1 MCLCVCE
8 CVYVGWKVDWKDIQI
23 HLITAGWNSKM
34 VLPTHPGLGTA
45 HSRGP
50 LSGLWRRLRG
60 VSAVAPFPPGCG
72 ALIRQ
77 ERKHDRDKKVEAH
90 SSSSEYSMTWFL
102 LYGYRHG
109 STVIHA
115 ASPLDMRVYSHQKL
129 HLSLHYLQN
138 IGLGEKMRRIIDF
151 HRGVERRRGRCFK
164 VWFWQTVKEW
174 IRRVVKSH
182 QSEEV
187 THNPIQE
194 KGKTDTAPYKT

>member
-1 MCLCVCE
+1 MHDERNVSWLMCVSLCVWV
-8 CVYVGWKVDWKDIQI
+8 CVLDEKWTGKTSRFTLSLLGK
-23 HLITAGWNSKM
+23 TPKPPSP

-60 VSAVAPFPPGCG
+60 VSVGAPFPPGCG

-90 SSSSEYSMTWFL
+90 SCSSEYAKTWFL

-115 ASPLDMRVYSHQKL
+115 GSPLDMRVYSHQKL

-138 IGLGEKMRRIIDF
+138 IGLGEKMRD
-151 HRGVERRRGRCFK
+151 E
-164 VWFWQTVKEW
+164 
-174 IRRVVKSH
+174 S
-182 QSEEV
+182 
-187 THNPIQE
+187 
-194 KGKTDTAPYKT
+194 